1 MPPLRLHRIIPGK
14 SCEVQAEEDHSKCEY
29 IYFFSF
35 EGAFVEFGRYVEGS
49 AADVGL
55 EGVGEVSESEIT

>member
-1 MPPLRLHRIIPGK
+1 
-14 SCEVQAEEDHSKCEY
+14 VQAEEDHSECEY